1 MHLFRIAKTVYIR
14 DLSGAGPRRYGGRW
28 NHKGTAVIYAAESRS
43 LATLECLVHVPLPY
57 EPLGLSVATLI
68 VPDGASVHELRP
80 GELPADW
87 NRFPAPS
94 SLADLGSEWVRGNAS
109 LLLRVPSAVVDDE
122 FNLVINPSHPEMAEV
137 KVEDVT
143 TYGFDE
149 RLLRR
154 FKHEA

>member
-14 DLSGAGPRRYGGRW
+14 DSSGAGPRRYGGRW

-43 LATLECLVHVPLPY
+43 LATLEYLVHVPLSY
-57 EPLGLSVATLI
+57 EPLDLSVATLI
-68 VPDGASVHELRP
+68 VPDGASVREFPLS
-80 GELPADW
+80 ELPVDW

-94 SLADLGSEWVRGNAS
+94 RLADLGSEWVLGNES

-122 FNLVINPSHPEMAEV
+122 FNVVINPGHPEMAEV
-137 KVEDVT
+137 NVEDVT
-143 TYGFDE
+143 TYAFDE

-154 FKHEA
+154 SKREA

>member
-43 LATLECLVHVPLPY
+43 LATLEYLVHVPLPY

-68 VPDGASVHELRP
+68 VPDGASVHELRSS
-80 GELPADW
+80 ELPVDW

-122 FNLVINPSHPEMAEV
+122 FNLVINPGHPEMAEV
-137 KVEDVT
+137 QVEDVT
-143 TYGFDE
+143 TYAFDE

-154 FKHEA
+154 FKREA

>member
-14 DLSGAGPRRYGGRW
+14 DLSGGGPRRYGGRW

-43 LATLECLVHVPLPY
+43 LATLEYLVHVPLPY

-80 GELPADW
+80 SELPAAW

-122 FNLVINPSHPEMAEV
+122 FNLVINPGHPEMAEV
-137 KVEDVT
+137 RVEDVT
-143 TYGFDE
+143 TYAFDE

-154 FKHEA
+154 FKREA

>member
-28 NHKGTAVIYAAESRS
+28 NHKGTAVIYTAETRS
-43 LATLECLVHVPLPY
+43 LVTLEYLVHVPLPY
-57 EPLGLSVATLI
+57 EPRGLSIATLI
-68 VPDGASVHELRP
+68 VPDGASSRELRLS
-80 GELPADW
+80 ELPADW

-94 SLADLGSEWVRGNAS
+94 RLADLGSEWVCGNES

-122 FNLVINPSHPEMAEV
+122 FNLVINPGHPEMADV
-137 KVEDVT
+137 SIEDVT
-143 TYGFDE
+143 PYAFDE

-154 FKHEA
+154 FKR

>member
-14 DLSGAGPRRYGGRW
+14 DLPGAGPRRYGGRW

-43 LATLECLVHVPLPY
+43 LATLEYLVHVPLPY

-68 VPDGASVHELRP
+68 VPDDARVHELRLS
-80 GELPADW
+80 ELPADW

-122 FNLVINPSHPEMAEV
+122 FNLVINPGHPEMAEV

-143 TYGFDE
+143 TYAFDE

-154 FKHEA
+154 FKREA

>member
-43 LATLECLVHVPLPY
+43 LATLEYLVHVPLPY

-80 GELPADW
+80 SELPADW

-122 FNLVINPSHPEMAEV
+122 FNLVINPGHPEMAEV

-143 TYGFDE
+143 TYAFDE

-154 FKHEA
+154 FKREA

>member
-28 NHKGTAVIYAAESRS
+28 NHKGTAVIYVAESRS
-43 LATLECLVHVPLPY
+43 LATLEYLVHVPLPY
-57 EPLGLSVATLI
+57 EPLGLSVATLV
-68 VPDGASVHELRP
+68 VPDGARTHEFCPR
-80 GELPADW
+80 ELPADW

-94 SLADLGSEWVRGNAS
+94 SLADLGSGWVHGNAS
-109 LLLRVPSAVVDDE
+109 LLLRIPSAVVDGE
-122 FNLVINPSHPEMAEV
+122 FNLVINPGHPEMAEV

-143 TYGFDE
+143 TYAFDE

-154 FKHEA
+154 FKR

>member
-43 LATLECLVHVPLPY
+43 LATLEYLVRVPLPY

-68 VPDGASVHELRP
+68 VPDGASVHELCLS
-80 GELPADW
+80 ELPADW

-94 SLADLGSEWVRGNAS
+94 SLADLGSEWVRGGAS

-122 FNLVINPSHPEMAEV
+122 FNLVINPGHPEMVEV
-137 KVEDVT
+137 SVEDVT
-143 TYGFDE
+143 TYAFDE

-154 FKHEA
+154 FKREA